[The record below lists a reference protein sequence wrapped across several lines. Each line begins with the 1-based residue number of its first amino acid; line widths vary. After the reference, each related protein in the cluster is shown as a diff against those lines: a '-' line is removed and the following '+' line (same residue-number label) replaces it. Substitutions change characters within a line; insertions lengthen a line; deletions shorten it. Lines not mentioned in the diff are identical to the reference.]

1 VDTGGPLCQTIR
13 SVIQSQRRASSSGG
27 SGTTTVI
34 TGTTG
39 EGTSD
44 HGELLGL
51 ADVED
56 HPGYLLVT
64 GARPLAGNLAV
75 NAGVTID
82 GVDLSAHVAN
92 ANAHHAAVTVQD
104 ASLAIS
110 GQALRI
116 ADAHAGA
123 GLVMS
128 GGIASVNTAAAQ
140 GTGITSDV
148 VAVVPSGTGGLEL
161 SASGVKVKT
170 PTNSG
175 LVVDSLGVALGTPGT
190 LSATSTNTVSGSQ
203 QTHAITATDNAKT
216 TPATLLKGSAAGDL
230 TVRYLTGDQVTTP
243 LVNTAS
249 GGLRLDP
256 ANGVT
261 TNDGNLSFVG
271 ARQIDTDTGSLT
283 LSPAQT
289 LVLSPDDNVA
299 QLGPTTTLKTAH
311 WA

>member
-1 VDTGGPLCQTIR
+1 
-13 SVIQSQRRASSSGG
+13 
-27 SGTTTVI
+27 
-34 TGTTG
+34 
-39 EGTSD
+39 
-44 HGELLGL
+44 LGL

-175 LVVDSLGVALGTPGT
+175 LVVDSLRRGVRHAG
-190 LSATSTNTVSGSQ
+190 
-203 QTHAITATDNAKT
+203 HAI
-216 TPATLLKGSAAGDL
+216 GH
-230 TVRYLTGDQVTTP
+230 
-243 LVNTAS
+243 VNKY
-249 GGLRLDP
+249 R
-256 ANGVT
+256 
-261 TNDGNLSFVG
+261 
-271 ARQIDTDTGSLT
+271 
-283 LSPAQT
+283 
-289 LVLSPDDNVA
+289 
-299 QLGPTTTLKTAH
+299 
-311 WA
+311 

>member
-1 VDTGGPLCQTIR
+1 
-13 SVIQSQRRASSSGG
+13 
-27 SGTTTVI
+27 
-34 TGTTG
+34 
-39 EGTSD
+39 
-44 HGELLGL
+44 
-51 ADVED
+51 
-56 HPGYLLVT
+56 
-64 GARPLAGNLAV
+64 LAGNLAV

-82 GVDLSAHVAN
+82 GVDLSAHVSN

-148 VAVVPSGTGGLEL
+148 VAVVPSSSGGLEL

-190 LSATSTNTVSGSQ
+190 LSATSTNSISGSQ
-203 QTHAITATDNAKT
+203 QFHAITATDNAKT
-216 TPATLLKGSAAGDL
+216 TPATLLKGSASGDL

-243 LVNTAS
+243 LSIPPQAACDLT
-249 GGLRLDP
+249 R
-256 ANGVT
+256 
-261 TNDGNLSFVG
+261 
-271 ARQIDTDTGSLT
+271 RTG
-283 LSPAQT
+283 
-289 LVLSPDDNVA
+289 
-299 QLGPTTTLKTAH
+299 
-311 WA
+311 